1 MIRLFNVS
9 LPGRT
14 VLLALSDVFV
24 VFAAL
29 LGALLVWAR
38 SGSAWMPY
46 GTSLAQI
53 GVISLIWMPCIYY
66 YDLYD
71 TSVLS
76 SISDGMTRLL
86 QVVGTACLAL
96 AVLYALFPEV
106 GLSHSL
112 LITWALLAGALLGAV
127 RWIFSAISS
136 AGTWSEGVVL
146 FGDGPLAQQLSKEI
160 GARPELGLRILGSV
174 GIDDT
179 AEGLKNLGGLE
190 DLANVVQRE
199 KARHIVLTLTDRRGF
214 MPIDDLLRL
223 RSRGV
228 DIQDGVSL
236 YEEITGK
243 LHLETLR
250 PSTLLFAR
258 GFRGSLLGSFVS
270 RVIGFV
276 VASIALLLVA
286 PFIAIIALV
295 IRLDSPGPVFFLQ
308 KRVGK
313 GGKVFLL
320 YKLRSMFWDVTD
332 SSGSLPAEASDRRIT
347 RVGRWLR
354 QFRLDEL
361 PQLYNIA
368 KGDMCFIGPRPFTCE
383 MEEDLS
389 ARIPFYSQRWTVR
402 PGATGWAQVHSGYC
416 VTLEDNIEK
425 LSHDLYYI
433 KNRSLGLDCLIFLK
447 TVKILLLGKE
457 R

>member
-313 GGKVFLL
+313 DGKVFLL

>member
-96 AVLYALFPEV
+96 AVLYALFPGV

-223 RSRGV
+223 RSRGLPKRGGGNRDLHAV
-228 DIQDGVSL
+228 VKIVVPKELSDREREL
-236 YEEITGK
+236 YEELAEI
-243 LHLETLR
+243 
-250 PSTLLFAR
+250 
-258 GFRGSLLGSFVS
+258 
-270 RVIGFV
+270 
-276 VASIALLLVA
+276 
-286 PFIAIIALV
+286 
-295 IRLDSPGPVFFLQ
+295 
-308 KRVGK
+308 
-313 GGKVFLL
+313 
-320 YKLRSMFWDVTD
+320 
-332 SSGSLPAEASDRRIT
+332 SGQD
-347 RVGRWLR
+347 
-354 QFRLDEL
+354 
-361 PQLYNIA
+361 
-368 KGDMCFIGPRPFTCE
+368 PRE
-383 MEEDLS
+383 
-389 ARIPFYSQRWTVR
+389 V
-402 PGATGWAQVHSGYC
+402 
-416 VTLEDNIEK
+416 
-425 LSHDLYYI
+425 
-433 KNRSLGLDCLIFLK
+433 
-447 TVKILLLGKE
+447 
-457 R
+457 

>member
-258 GFRGSLLGSFVS
+258 GFRGSLLGSLVS

-313 GGKVFLL
+313 DGKVFLL